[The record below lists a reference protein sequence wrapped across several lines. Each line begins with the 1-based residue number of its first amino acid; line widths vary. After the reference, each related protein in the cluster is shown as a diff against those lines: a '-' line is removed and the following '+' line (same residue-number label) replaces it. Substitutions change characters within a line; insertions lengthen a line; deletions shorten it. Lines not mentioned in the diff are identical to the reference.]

1 MPPSEFPSPV
11 SSDWRTNG
19 DSVGGSYLPSAF
31 VGQPVGIDQV
41 DDVWICESGTTSH
54 LTRSAD
60 LMYGTRPP
68 SPHRSRII
76 LGNGSIKKEH
86 FVGKPDSVFHSRTDY
101 PVTLHD
107 VSFGP
112 DLSLT
117 CFHFM

>member
-1 MPPSEFPSPV
+1 M
-11 SSDWRTNG
+11 WIG
-19 DSVGGSYLPSAF
+19 D
-31 VGQPVGIDQV
+31 
-41 DDVWICESGTTSH
+41 SGTTSH
-54 LTRSAD
+54 LTHSPD
-60 LMYGTRPP
+60 LMYGTMPP

-76 LGNGSIKKEH
+76 LGNGSIKKEQ
-86 FVGKPDSVFHSRTDY
+86 FAGKLDLVFHSRTDY